1 MSKDRV
7 LGILDL
13 FTIACPQWTAEELG
27 PYLPVSRATLF
38 RHLKVLVEAGLLAS
52 VGGGGYRLGPRFL
65 VADRQIRLSDP
76 LLLQGTPV
84 MEDLLEEV
92 GGVVLLCTHF
102 RDQVLCIHQL
112 TADPDIKNPTM
123 ERGLPVAL
131 FRGAPSRTILS
142 CLSQAEQRRLMRT
155 YPDEIREAGLGSDWE
170 TFRDRLAAIRADG
183 YYVGRGE
190 LDPLLVGICAPVVPA
205 GGRVA
210 GALCMVR
217 LATKFR
223 EKDLPRLADE
233 VMKAAAELSAR
244 LGTSDQPGGLSP
256 LPEVCAVL
264 PQSLPI

>member
-38 RHLKVLVEAGLLAS
+38 RHLKVLVEAGLLAP

-84 MEDLLEEV
+84 MQDLLDEV

-102 RDQVLCIHQL
+102 RDQVLCIHQVS
-112 TADPDIKNPTM
+112 ADPDINPNM
-123 ERGLPVAL
+123 ERGLPVSL
-131 FRGAPSRTILS
+131 FLGAPARTILS
-142 CLSQAEQRRLMRT
+142 CLTQAEQRRLMRT
-155 YPDEIREAGLGSDWE
+155 YPDDIRQAGLGANWE
-170 TFRDRLAAIRADG
+170 TFRDRLAAIRAAG

-190 LDPLLVGICAPVVPA
+190 LDPLLVGICAPVMPA
-205 GGRVA
+205 GGRVV
-210 GALCMVR
+210 GALCLAR
-217 LATKFR
+217 LASKFR
-223 EKDLPRLADE
+223 EKDLPRLTDE
-233 VMKAAAELSAR
+233 VMKAAAELSER
-244 LGTSDQPGGLSP
+244 LGTNDQPGGVRLSAD
-256 LPEVCAVL
+256 VCAVP
-264 PQSLPI
+264 PQALPI